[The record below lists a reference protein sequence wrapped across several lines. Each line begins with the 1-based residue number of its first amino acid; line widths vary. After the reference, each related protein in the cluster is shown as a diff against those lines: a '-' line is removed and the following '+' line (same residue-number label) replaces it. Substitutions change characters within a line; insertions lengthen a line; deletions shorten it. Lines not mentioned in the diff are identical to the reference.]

1 MKKHGAHYLSGSAK
15 VRNLAYDFLN
25 NQFELGITLR
35 RSGSSFGENVEANE
49 FETMGSVNA

>member
-25 NQFELGITLR
+25 NQFELGITLS